1 MGKCLCHKHHARF
14 VQQFGHV
21 ETHSCPFY
29 NRQRRLDTCVDV
41 EPISKCMTSQ
51 PILTDKIIDV
61 HGATHF
67 ECDARDYSDVSGL
80 SSDQVVRGLLLV
92 TPLWMQRYAR
102 S

>member
-1 MGKCLCHKHHARF
+1 MGKCLCHKQHARF
-14 VQQFGHV
+14 VQKFGHV
-21 ETHSCPFY
+21 ATHSCPFY
-29 NRQRRLDTCVDV
+29 SRQRRLDTCVDV

-51 PILTDKIIDV
+51 PILIDKFIDV

-67 ECDARDYSDVSGL
+67 ACDARDYSVVSGL
-80 SSDQVVRGLLLV
+80 SSDQVVSGLLLV